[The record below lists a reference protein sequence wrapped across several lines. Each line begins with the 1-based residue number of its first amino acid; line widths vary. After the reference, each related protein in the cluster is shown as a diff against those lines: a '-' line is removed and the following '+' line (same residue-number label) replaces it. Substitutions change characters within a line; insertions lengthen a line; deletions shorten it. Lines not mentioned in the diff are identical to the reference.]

1 MRGSGSTFE
10 ERLLAFSPPFR
21 FRRGGFWIE
30 DVPYQKIV
38 EELGTP
44 VLVYSKA
51 RLLDNVRHF
60 MESLRKLPGKTSV
73 HFALKACYLPGV
85 VEIIKDQ
92 GLNVEVMSEFEYALS
107 LRLGFRADQI
117 IVNAPAKRERFLEQ
131 AVAEGVRLINAESES
146 ELLTLNAIG
155 ERLRK
160 KVQVGIR
167 ITPRLKETFSDPF
180 SSSGSRFGFDMPKEA
195 RRAIKFASR
204 LPSLELVGIHC
215 HHYTRR
221 YSPGFHLACARS
233 VLKFVRDV
241 EEDLGLRIPLLDL
254 GGGFGSRNMMEA
266 RGFTILNF
274 LQGLADLMKKAGNG
288 RELLL
293 EPGRYLVNDA
303 AVCLARVL
311 AKKRKGGREWV
322 LIDAGSGILPPRP
335 NAEYY
340 VMNAETR
347 EGNRRDAPAGHLS
360 FVGDALCIPTGAMPR
375 PFRLG
380 KVQVGDPLLILNCG
394 AYTFSLAQNFGELI
408 PGAILVDG
416 SNWQCLYRKRSLEE
430 HLRWLQGVS

>member
-1 MRGSGSTFE
+1 MRGSGSTFD

-21 FRRGGFWIE
+21 FRRGRFWIE
-30 DVPYQKIV
+30 NVPYRKIV
-38 EELGTP
+38 EEFGTP
-44 VLVYSKA
+44 VLVYSEA
-51 RLLDNVRHF
+51 RLLDNVKHLV
-60 MESLRKLPGKTSV
+60 ESVGKLPFKTSV

-85 VEIIKDQ
+85 VEIIRDQ

-107 LRLGFRADQI
+107 LRLGFRSDQI
-117 IVNAPAKRERFLEQ
+117 VVNAPAKSEGFLER

-146 ELLTLNAIG
+146 ELVTLNTIG
-155 ERLRK
+155 ERLGK

-167 ITPRLKETFSDPF
+167 ITPCLKGVSPDPF
-180 SSSGSRFGFDMPKEA
+180 SSKGSKFGFDVPKEA
-195 RRAIKFASR
+195 RRALQFASR
-204 LPSLELVGIHC
+204 LPHLELVGIHC

-233 VLKFVRDV
+233 ALKFVKEV

-266 RGFTILNF
+266 RGFTILDF
-274 LQGLADLMKKAGNG
+274 LKGMADLIEKGGGK

-311 AKKRKGGREWV
+311 AQKRNGGREWV

-340 VMNAETR
+340 VMNAEAR
-347 EGNRRDAPAGHLS
+347 GGNRRDAPAGRLS
-360 FVGDALCIPTGAMPR
+360 FIGDALCIPTGVMPR

-380 KVQVGDPLLILNCG
+380 KVDMGDPLIIFNCG

-408 PGAILVDG
+408 PGAIIVDG
-416 SNWQCLYRKRSLEE
+416 STWRCLYRKRSIEE
-430 HLRWLQGVS
+430 HIRWLQGIS

>member
-1 MRGSGSTFE
+1 MRGLGSQFD
-10 ERLLAFSPPFR
+10 ERLLAFSQPFR
-21 FRRGGFWIE
+21 FRRGRFWIE
-30 DVPYQKIV
+30 AIPYRKIV

-51 RLLDNVRHF
+51 RLLDNVKHF
-60 MESLRKLPGKTSV
+60 MESLRKIPVETSV

-85 VEIIKDQ
+85 VEIIRDQ

-107 LRLGFRADQI
+107 LRLGFRADQV
-117 IVNAPAKRERFLEQ
+117 IVNAPAKSEGFLER
-131 AVAEGVRLINAESES
+131 AVADGVRLINAESES
-146 ELLTLNAIG
+146 ELVTLNAIG
-155 ERLRK
+155 ERLGK

-167 ITPRLKETFSDPF
+167 ITPRFKETFSDLF
-180 SSSGSRFGFDMPKEA
+180 SSSGSRFGFDVPREA
-195 RRAIKFASR
+195 RRAVEFALR
-204 LPSLELVGIHC
+204 LPRLEFVSVHC

-233 VLKFVRDV
+233 VLKFVKDV

-266 RGFTILNF
+266 RGSTILDF
-274 LQGLADLMKKAGNG
+274 LKGLADLVKKAGDG

-311 AKKRKGGREWV
+311 AQKRKGGREWV

-340 VMNAETR
+340 VVNAER
-347 EGNRRDAPAGHLS
+347 GERNRRDAPLGRLS

-380 KVQVGDPLLILNCG
+380 KIEVGDPLIILNSG
-394 AYTFSLAQNFGELI
+394 AYTFSLATNFGELI
-408 PGAILVDG
+408 PSAVLVDG
-416 SNWQCLYRKRSLEE
+416 RNWRCLYKKRSIEE
-430 HLRWLQGVS
+430 HLRWLQGFA